1 VGGYPRTK
9 LTLKAEE
16 LGSELLVYDEE
27 RRLYHLLNPTARLV
41 WQLCD
46 GVHDADGIA
55 REVARHYPSVDP
67 GRIRDDVERTLRTFS
82 ENGLIVL
89 AAEPAGAD

>member
-1 VGGYPRTK
+1 MSGFPRVR

-16 LGSELLVYDEE
+16 LGSELLLYDEE

-46 GVHDADGIA
+46 GVHSEDDIV
-55 REVARHYPSVDP
+55 REVGRHYPSVDP
-67 GRIRDDVERTLRTFS
+67 GKVRDDVVRTIRTFG
-82 ENGLIVL
+82 ENGLIVF
-89 AAEPAGAD
+89 ATESAETD

>member
-1 VGGYPRTK
+1 MGGYPRIR
-9 LTLKAEE
+9 LSLKAEE

-46 GVHDADGIA
+46 GAHDEDEIA
-55 REVARHYPSVDP
+55 REVGRHYPSVDP
-67 GRIRDDVERTLRTFS
+67 GKIRNDVARTIRTFS
-82 ENGLIVL
+82 ESGLIVF
-89 AAEPAGAD
+89 ATESAETD